1 MYNRSE
7 ERYKDLLRKIHEN
20 NLQFLNLIDL
30 EESAALEKLDTI
42 PESTYRS
49 LVSSVEYHASKASR
63 VNGLNPSIKLKPKV
77 SAQPVNKESS
87 PYSKLLNPATPS
99 SEIDQKYKPLR
110 AIYLKEL
117 SMLESAPGCTKCKLG
132 KLRRKYIDK
141 FKELDA

>member
-1 MYNRSE
+1 MYTRSV
-7 ERYKDLLRKIHEN
+7 ERYKDLLNKIREN

-30 EESAALEKLDTI
+30 EESDALEKLGTI
-42 PESTYRS
+42 PESTYRN

-63 VNGLNPSIKLKPKV
+63 SDGLKPTIKLKPKV
-77 SAQPVNKESS
+77 SAQPVSKEPN
-87 PYSKLLNPATPS
+87 PYTKLLDPATPS

-117 SMLESAPGCTKCKLG
+117 TMLEGTPGCTKCKLG

-141 FKELDA
+141 FKEIDF

>member
-1 MYNRSE
+1 MYTRSV
-7 ERYKDLLRKIHEN
+7 ERYKDLLNKIREN

-30 EESAALEKLDTI
+30 EESDALEKLGTI
-42 PESTYRS
+42 PESTYRN

-63 VNGLNPSIKLKPKV
+63 SDGLKPAIKLKPKV
-77 SAQPVNKESS
+77 SAQPVSKEPN
-87 PYSKLLNPATPS
+87 PYTKLLDPATPS

-117 SMLESAPGCTKCKLG
+117 TMLEGTPGCTKCKLG

-141 FKELDA
+141 FKEIDF

>member
-1 MYNRSE
+1 MYTRSV
-7 ERYKDLLRKIHEN
+7 ERYKDLLNKIREN

-30 EESAALEKLDTI
+30 EESDALEKLGTI
-42 PESTYRS
+42 PESTYRN

-63 VNGLNPSIKLKPKV
+63 SDGLKPTIKLKPKV
-77 SAQPVNKESS
+77 SAQPVSKEPN
-87 PYSKLLNPATPS
+87 PYTKLLDPATPS

-117 SMLESAPGCTKCKLG
+117 AMLEGTPGCTKCKLG

-141 FKELDA
+141 FKEIDF